1 MICETVH
8 SLAAMPASVLA
19 VSFAIGWQRAHP
31 YHCSPSAWRSHVL
44 TTPWETIYPSSLR
57 SDSECEECIWILQS

>member
-1 MICETVH
+1 MICGTVH
-8 SLAAMPASVLA
+8 SFASNACVR
-19 VSFAIGWQRAHP
+19 VSCLFATGWQRAHP
-31 YHCSPSAWRSHVL
+31 YRSSPSAWRSHVL

>member
-1 MICETVH
+1 MICGTCIA
-8 SLAAMPASVLA
+8 LQATPASVLA

-31 YHCSPSAWRSHVL
+31 YHSSPSAWRSHVL
-44 TTPWETIYPSSLR
+44 TTPRGTIYPSSPR

>member
-1 MICETVH
+1 MICGTVH

-19 VSFAIGWQRAHP
+19 VSLLSGGSEHT
-31 YHCSPSAWRSHVL
+31 L
-44 TTPWETIYPSSLR
+44 TTPRRRLARIDRPWGTIYPSSLR